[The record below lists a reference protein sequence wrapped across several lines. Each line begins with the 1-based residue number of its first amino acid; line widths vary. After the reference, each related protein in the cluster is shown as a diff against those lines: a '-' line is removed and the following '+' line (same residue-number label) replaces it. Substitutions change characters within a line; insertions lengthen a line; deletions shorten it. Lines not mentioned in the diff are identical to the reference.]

1 MGFSAGFQLLACL
14 MVFAPSAHSIMVK
27 YGTSGGPIVPPT
39 PEPVLPPQQP
49 YRVPAPV
56 WEERS
61 NDSPD
66 PNAQWRPQFFIPQP
80 RYTHV
85 VYNSQLPPP
94 IPLNN
99 AQRFVNSYLPRQSPE
114 SQPIQVQPV
123 REYFSPS
130 QVLSSQSLPGF
141 GLRYFVPI
149 YAKNAQEEKKIKE
162 DAQYNH
168 IASNNVNGENSDSL
182 SDIQWKYEKD
192 APNRVTRST
201 QERSGIPVQSW
212 SVYVPRHH
220 YQ

>member
-1 MGFSAGFQLLACL
+1 MRSSAGLQLLACL
-14 MVFAPSAHSIMVK
+14 MVYAPCAHAIMVK

-80 RYTHV
+80 RYTNIV
-85 VYNSQLPPP
+85 FNPQLPAP

-99 AQRFVNSYLPRQSPE
+99 AQRFANSYLPTQSPAP
-114 SQPIQVQPV
+114 QPVQVQPV
-123 REYFSPS
+123 RNYFTPS

-141 GLRYFVPI
+141 GLRYFVPV
-149 YAKNAQEEKKIKE
+149 YAKDAQENNKIKE

-168 IASNNVNGENSDSL
+168 VASNNVNDENTDGPSDL
-182 SDIQWKYEKD
+182 QWKYEKD
-192 APNRVTRST
+192 AAKRVARTT
-201 QERSGIPVQSW
+201 QESGVPVHSW
-212 SVYVPRHH
+212 SIYVPRHH

>member
-1 MGFSAGFQLLACL
+1 MRISAGLQMLACL
-14 MVFAPSAHSIMVK
+14 MVYAPSAHAIMVK

-39 PEPVLPPQQP
+39 PEPELPPQQP

-80 RYTHV
+80 RYTNV
-85 VYNSQLPPP
+85 VYNNQPVTPVP
-94 IPLNN
+94 QNN
-99 AQRFVNSYLPRQSPE
+99 AQRFVNSYLPTQVPI
-114 SQPIQVQPV
+114 SQPVQVQPV
-123 REYFSPS
+123 RNYFTPS

-149 YAKNAQEEKKIKE
+149 YAKDAEEERKVKE

-168 IASNNVNGENSDSL
+168 ITSNDVNAENRDAPSDL
-182 SDIQWKYEKD
+182 QWKYEKD
-192 APNRVTRST
+192 ANHRVARST
-201 QERSGIPVQSW
+201 QQFAVPVHLW
-212 SVYVPRHH
+212 SVHAPRRH